1 MERYNVEEGMIL
13 NIQPSKDKQRE
24 LIVEIMKE
32 DEVDGLYD
40 IPNSDTE

>member
-1 MERYNVEEGMIL
+1 MKQDNVQEGMIL
-13 NIQPSKDKQRE
+13 NIEPSKDKQKE

-32 DEVDGLYD
+32 DEADGLYD